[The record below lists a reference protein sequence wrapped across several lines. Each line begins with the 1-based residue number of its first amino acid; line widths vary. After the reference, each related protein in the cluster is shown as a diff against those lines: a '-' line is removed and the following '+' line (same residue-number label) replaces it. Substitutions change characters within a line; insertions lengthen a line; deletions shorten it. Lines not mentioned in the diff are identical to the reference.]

1 MKLSLD
7 LHGVRHSN
15 VSREV
20 DKFIGKHLMNGSNE
34 VEIIIGMS
42 ESMKNIVDSTLSD
55 YGLES
60 EYDFLTKSKLKI
72 KLI

>member
-55 YGLES
+55 YRLES